1 MTEIDRDNEQ
11 FNNGVTHTVDL
22 LAKVIGATGWV
33 AGDGSEDYDE
43 DLGQTLLNILA
54 AKGLYDQDTGRYA
67 ALSLQDHATE
77 ARRLVDEQAKDE
89 GLWFHAQ
96 TCAEAYLQAALRKL
110 HAAVEGQK

>member
-1 MTEIDRDNEQ
+1 MSEKFQLTEQWGLRKLQLGDRCEWALQYLGMDW
-11 FNNGVTHTVDL
+11 
-22 LAKVIGATGWV
+22 IRM
-33 AGDGSEDYDE
+33 SEF
-43 DLGQTLLNILA
+43 LPNAPNIMDDDIRKFA
-54 AKGLYDQDTGRYA
+54 EAVR